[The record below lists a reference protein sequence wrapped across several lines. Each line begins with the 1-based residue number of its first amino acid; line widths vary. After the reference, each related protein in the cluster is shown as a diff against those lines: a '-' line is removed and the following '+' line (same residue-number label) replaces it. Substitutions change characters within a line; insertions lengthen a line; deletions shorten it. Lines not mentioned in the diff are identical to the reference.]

1 MICKHLLELTDNLQP
16 KDEYQ
21 QAKLKAE
28 LATLG
33 EQDLKDLQ
41 FIESCTLSDLQKESK
56 VLLHSCDIT
65 DPEDREAFAFECG
78 HHDDS
83 RIFSLHGSSGNY
95 RMQSYN
101 LVGFIGRNDVCVTI
115 RSRFTPEGGGDY
127 FLHYLMEKSARCS
140 VVDLKPPKGPED
152 ILKLLPLLFPSYLKR
167 AVNQGLFK
175 QYQRFEYNDSR
186 PRGTIDVARHIKL
199 NLPFQGKI
207 AYSTRE
213 FSFDNSVT
221 ELIRHTYEYI
231 NHRPE
236 YRGLFQHDAAVKNAV
251 QQIKLATP
259 SYRSQ
264 DRRAVMQAN
273 FKPCSHPVLTAYRP
287 LQQLCLMIL
296 RKQGMSFTASKD
308 QIFGVLFDISYL
320 WEEYLATLLT
330 PKGFTHLNNNETAK
344 NKTKLHLATLAEKQK
359 LRFYPDFYLET
370 VDSQR
375 GNERAS
381 MVVDAKYKRYADHS
395 IRRADI
401 YQMMGYMHALK
412 APHGILLCPVEQG
425 AKPESKRYDLK
436 GYGGILGTEFL
447 EIPQKDVSTYADFCQ
462 KMQDSEKALNSSS
475 IFDSASATEIKANH

>member
-1 MICKHLLELTDNLQP
+1 MPVLKLTDNLQP
-16 KDEYQ
+16 KDKFQ
-21 QAKLKAE
+21 PAKLKAE

-101 LVGFIGRNDVCVTI
+101 LVGFIGRNDVCITI

-175 QYQRFEYNDSR
+175 QYKRFEYNDSR

-213 FSFDNSVT
+213 FSFDNPVT
-221 ELIRHTYEYI
+221 ELIRHTYEFI
-231 NHRPE
+231 NHQPM
-236 YRGLFQHDAAVKNAV
+236 YRGLFQHDSAVKNAIN
-251 QQIKLATP
+251 QIKLATP

-273 FKPCSHPVLTAYRP
+273 FKPCSHPLLTAYRP

-296 RKQGMSFTASKD
+296 HKQGMSFTASKD
-308 QIFGVLFDISYL
+308 QIFGVLFDI
-320 WEEYLATLLT
+320 EEYLATLLT

-370 VDSQR
+370 EDSKQ

-381 MVVDAKYKRYADHS
+381 LVVDAKYKRYADHS
-395 IRRADI
+395 IRRSDI

-412 APHGILLCPVEQG
+412 APQGILLCPVEQG

-447 EIPQKDVSTYADFCQ
+447 EIPQQTQDMSYADDFCKAMQ
-462 KMQDSEKALNSSS
+462 KSEEALAK
-475 IFDSASATEIKANH
+475 IFAAAKANATKAND

>member
-1 MICKHLLELTDNLQP
+1 MTVLELTDNLQP
-16 KDEYQ
+16 KDKFQ
-21 QAKLKAE
+21 PAKLKAE

-83 RIFSLHGSSGNY
+83 HIFSLHGSSDHY
-95 RMQSYN
+95 RVQSYN

-115 RSRFTPEGGGDY
+115 RSRFTQEGCGDY

-140 VVDLKPPKGPED
+140 VVDLQPPKGPED

-175 QYQRFEYNDSR
+175 QYQRFAYNDSR

-199 NLPFQGKI
+199 NLPFQGNI

-213 FSFDNSVT
+213 FSFDNPVT
-221 ELIRHTYEYI
+221 ELIRHTYEFI
-231 NHRPE
+231 KRKPE
-236 YRGLFQHDAAVKNAV
+236 FRELFQHDPAVQHAI

-273 FKPCSHPVLTAYRP
+273 FKPCTHPLLTAYRP

-296 RKQGMSFTASKD
+296 HKQGMSFTASKD

-320 WEEYLATLLT
+320 WEEYLATLPALE
-330 PKGFTHLNNNETAK
+330 GFTHLNNNETAK
-344 NKTKLHLATLAEKQK
+344 NKTKLNLATLDGKQK

-370 VDSQR
+370 ADSQR

-395 IRRADI
+395 IRRSDI

-412 APHGILLCPVEQG
+412 APQGILLCPVEQG

-447 EIPQKDVSTYADFCQ
+447 EIPQQTQDMSYADDFCKAMQ
-462 KMQDSEKALNSSS
+462 KSEEALAK
-475 IFDSASATEIKANH
+475 IFAAAKANATKAND

>member
-1 MICKHLLELTDNLQP
+1 MPVLELTDNLQP
-16 KDEYQ
+16 KDKYQ
-21 QAKLKAE
+21 PAKLKAV

-56 VLLHSCDIT
+56 VLLHSCDIE
-65 DPEDREAFAFECG
+65 DPEDREAFVFECG

-101 LVGFIGRNDVCVTI
+101 LVGFIGRNDVCITI
-115 RSRFTPEGGGDY
+115 RSRFTPEGCGDY

-140 VVDLKPPKGPED
+140 VVDLQPPKGPDD

-213 FSFDNSVT
+213 FSFDNPVT

-236 YRGLFQHDAAVKNAV
+236 YRGLFQHDPAVKNAIN
-251 QQIKLATP
+251 QIKLATP

-264 DRRAVMQAN
+264 DRRTVMQAN
-273 FKPCSHPVLTAYRP
+273 FKPCSHPLLTAYRP

-296 RKQGMSFTASKD
+296 HKQGMSFTASKD

-320 WEEYLATLLT
+320 WEEYLATLPALE
-330 PKGFTHLNNNETAK
+330 GFTHLNNNETAK
-344 NKTKLHLATLAEKQK
+344 NKTKLNLATLDGKQK

-370 VDSQR
+370 
-375 GNERAS
+375 
-381 MVVDAKYKRYADHS
+381 
-395 IRRADI
+395 
-401 YQMMGYMHALK
+401 
-412 APHGILLCPVEQG
+412 
-425 AKPESKRYDLK
+425 
-436 GYGGILGTEFL
+436 
-447 EIPQKDVSTYADFCQ
+447 
-462 KMQDSEKALNSSS
+462 
-475 IFDSASATEIKANH
+475 

>member
-1 MICKHLLELTDNLQP
+1 MPVLELTDNLQP
-16 KDEYQ
+16 KDKFQ
-21 QAKLKAE
+21 PAKLKAE

-101 LVGFIGRNDVCVTI
+101 LVGFIGRNDVCITI

-175 QYQRFEYNDSR
+175 QYKRFEYNDSR

-213 FSFDNSVT
+213 FSFDNPVT
-221 ELIRHTYEYI
+221 ELIRHTYEFI
-231 NHRPE
+231 NHQPM
-236 YRGLFQHDAAVKNAV
+236 YRGLFQHDSAVKNAIN
-251 QQIKLATP
+251 QIKLATP

-273 FKPCSHPVLTAYRP
+273 FKPCSHPLLTAYRP

-370 VDSQR
+370 EDSKQ

-381 MVVDAKYKRYADHS
+381 LVVDAKYKRYADHS
-395 IRRADI
+395 IRRSDI

-412 APHGILLCPVEQG
+412 APQGILLCPVEQG

-447 EIPQKDVSTYADFCQ
+447 EIPQQTQDMSYADDFCKAMQ
-462 KMQDSEKALNSSS
+462 KSEEALAK
-475 IFDSASATEIKANH
+475 IFAAAKANATKAND